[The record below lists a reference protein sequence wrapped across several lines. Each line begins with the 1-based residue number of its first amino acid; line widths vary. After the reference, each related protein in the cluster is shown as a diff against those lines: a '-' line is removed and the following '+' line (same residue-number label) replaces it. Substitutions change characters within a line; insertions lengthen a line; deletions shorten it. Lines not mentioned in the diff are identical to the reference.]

1 MSGVRGGFPAAARG
15 RLADHAYNVLFHKIV
30 TGEFGEGAPL
40 PSENELCALFEMSR
54 PVVREAL
61 KRLQEQGVVAS
72 RRGAR
77 SFVQKSRLEELSST
91 QVAGKQREMLDNLEF
106 RDAIEP
112 QAAALAAE
120 RRLDADLDAIQEATD
135 QYARA
140 ALEGSSTAHLDF
152 RFHLAVASAS
162 HNRRFVDAI
171 RAVEQDISHGVDMS
185 RFLSRF
191 AHLERS
197 RSVLADHTR
206 VLAALRQQRPE
217 EARRAMRAHLENARL
232 RMIEAQPA
240 LACSA

>member
-1 MSGVRGGFPAAARG
+1 MNSGDFPAAARG
-15 RLADHAYNVLFHKIV
+15 RLADHAYNVLLHKIV
-30 TGEFGEGAPL
+30 TGEFSVGDPL
-40 PSENELCALFEMSR
+40 PSENALCALFAVSR

-61 KRLQEQGVVAS
+61 KRLREQGVIVS
-72 RRGAR
+72 RRGAG
-77 SFVQKSRLEELSST
+77 SFVQNSQLEEIPSA
-91 QVAGKQREMLDNLEF
+91 QVGRKQREMLDNLEF
-106 RDAIEP
+106 RSAIEP

-120 RRLDADLDAIQEATD
+120 RRLDSDLDAIQEVIGR
-135 QYARA
+135 YARA
-140 ALEGSSTAHLDF
+140 ALEGSPAAHLDF

-162 HNRRFVDAI
+162 RNGRFVDAI
-171 RAVEQDISHGVDMS
+171 GAVEQDISHGVNLS

-206 VLAALRQQRPE
+206 ILLAIRQRRPE

-240 LACSA
+240 LAHSA

>member
-1 MSGVRGGFPAAARG
+1 MSGDFPAAARG
-15 RLADHAYNVLFHKIV
+15 RLADHAYNVLLHKII
-30 TGEFGEGAPL
+30 TGEFSEGDPL
-40 PSENELCALFEMSR
+40 PSESGLCALFEMSR

-61 KRLQEQGVVAS
+61 KRLREQGVIVS

-77 SFVQKSRLEELSST
+77 SFVQKSQLEETSSA
-91 QVAGKQREMLDNLEF
+91 QVARRQQGMLDNLEF
-106 RDAIEP
+106 RGAIEP

-120 RRLDADLDAIQEATD
+120 RRLDSDLDAIQEAID
-135 QYARA
+135 RYARA
-140 ALEGSSTAHLDF
+140 ALEGSPAAHLDF

-162 HNRRFVDAI
+162 RNRRFVDAI
-171 RAVEQDISHGVDMS
+171 GAVEQDISHGVNLS

-206 VLAALRQQRPE
+206 ILAAIRQRRPE

-240 LACSA
+240 LAHSA